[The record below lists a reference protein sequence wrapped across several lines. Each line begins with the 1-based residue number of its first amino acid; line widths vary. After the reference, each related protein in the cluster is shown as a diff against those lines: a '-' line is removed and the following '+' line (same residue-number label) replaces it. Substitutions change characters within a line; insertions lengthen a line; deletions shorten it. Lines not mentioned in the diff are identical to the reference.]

1 MTDGML
7 MQQLLSDP
15 LLNRYDAVIID
26 DCHDRSVDADLVL
39 GLLKMIRRQ
48 RKDLKIVITSAT
60 LDTQLLVDYFAP
72 DKVGVVYV
80 MGRMYPVELCYL
92 QNPTRD
98 YLQ

>member
-1 MTDGML
+1 ML

-26 DCHDRSVDADLVL
+26 DCHDRSVNSDLVL

-60 LDTQLLVDYFAP
+60 LDT
-72 DKVGVVYV
+72 
-80 MGRMYPVELCYL
+80 
-92 QNPTRD
+92 
-98 YLQ
+98 

>member
-1 MTDGML
+1 ML

-60 LDTQLLVDYFAP
+60 LDT
-72 DKVGVVYV
+72 
-80 MGRMYPVELCYL
+80 
-92 QNPTRD
+92 
-98 YLQ
+98 

>member
-26 DCHDRSVDADLVL
+26 DCHDRSVNSDLVL

-60 LDTQLLVDYFAP
+60 LDT
-72 DKVGVVYV
+72 
-80 MGRMYPVELCYL
+80 
-92 QNPTRD
+92 
-98 YLQ
+98 